1 MELIRPRY
9 QFIWIIFYS
18 LNNWNKL
25 PLFYIS
31 LAVFIKYFYI
41 EKIDMANYIFPNGRH
56 LYKSAKNQRKDSVM
70 KKLFITVVIIS
81 ALLFSISFA
90 GDETVK
96 PIRPVN
102 TYSIVAYDST
112 TGQFGAAVQSHW
124 FKVADVIWLEPGIGA
139 VATQSLVDFTYG
151 PLGLEMMKN
160 GKSAKQALEGL
171 LVSDPD
177 NNVRQVAI
185 IDKNGLIATHTGDKC
200 IAEAGHQIGKNYSVQ
215 ANLMRNN
222 TVWSAMAEAFEN
234 AEGDLAERMMAA
246 LEAAEAEGGDIRGK
260 QSAAMMVVSGEPTGM
275 SWIDNIVDIRVDD
288 SPAPL
293 PELRRLLNVT
303 RAYNYMNEG
312 DVLIAEKKF
321 DEANKVYSKAAELAP
336 GNMEILF
343 WQAAT
348 LVEVGELE
356 KALPIFKVVFE
367 ADESWR
373 ELVPR
378 LVKADLLPDDDT
390 IIKQIMELK

>member
-1 MELIRPRY
+1 
-9 QFIWIIFYS
+9 
-18 LNNWNKL
+18 
-25 PLFYIS
+25 
-31 LAVFIKYFYI
+31 
-41 EKIDMANYIFPNGRH
+41 
-56 LYKSAKNQRKDSVM
+56 M
-70 KKLFITVVIIS
+70 KKLLFTTIIIVIMALAIS
-81 ALLFSISFA
+81 SA
-90 GDETVK
+90 GNDAVR
-96 PIRPVN
+96 PLRPVN
-102 TYSIVAYDST
+102 TYSIIAYDST

-124 FKVADVIWLEPGIGA
+124 FKVADVIWLEPGVGA

-185 IDKNGLIATHTGDKC
+185 VDKNGLIATHTGDKC

-234 AEGDLAERMMAA
+234 AKGDLAERMMIA

-288 SPAPL
+288 SPEPL

-312 DVLIAEKKF
+312 DLLITEKKF
-321 DEANKVYSKAAELAP
+321 DEANIAYSKAAELAP

-348 LVEVGELE
+348 LVGVGELE
-356 KALPIFKVVFE
+356 KALPIFKVVFK

-378 LVKADLLPDDDT
+378 LVKAELLPNDEA
-390 IIKQIMELK
+390 IIKQIMEL

>member
-1 MELIRPRY
+1 MKHLTMLI
-9 QFIWIIFYS
+9 II
-18 LNNWNKL
+18 
-25 PLFYIS
+25 
-31 LAVFIKYFYI
+31 
-41 EKIDMANYIFPNGRH
+41 
-56 LYKSAKNQRKDSVM
+56 
-70 KKLFITVVIIS
+70 T
-81 ALLFSISFA
+81 ALIFSISMA
-90 GDETVK
+90 NDNSAR

-124 FKVADVIWLEPGIGA
+124 FKVADVIWLEPGVGA

-160 GKSAKQALEGL
+160 GKSAKQSLEGL

-177 NNVRQVAI
+177 NNVRQVAM
-185 IDKNGLIATHTGDKC
+185 IDKNCVISTHTGDKC
-200 IAEAGHQIGKNYSVQ
+200 IAEAGHQVGKNYSVQ

-234 AEGDLAERMMAA
+234 AKGDLAERMMKA

-260 QSAAMMVVSGEPTGM
+260 QSAAMIVVAAKSTGM
-275 SWIDNIVDIRVDD
+275 KWLDNIIDVRVDD

-293 PELRRLLNVT
+293 PELRRLLDVN
-303 RAYNYMNEG
+303 RAYNLMNKG
-312 DVLIAEKKF
+312 DELISQKKF
-321 DEANKVYSKAAELAP
+321 EEANDVYSKAAELSP

-348 LVEVGELE
+348 LVEIGEIE
-356 KALPIFKVVFE
+356 RALPIFKEVFK

-373 ELVPR
+373 TLVPR
-378 LVKADLLPDDDT
+378 LVKAELLPDDES
-390 IIKQIMELK
+390 IIKQIMEL

>member
-1 MELIRPRY
+1 MKKLI
-9 QFIWIIFYS
+9 ITTIIITALIFS
-18 LNNWNKL
+18 
-25 PLFYIS
+25 IS
-31 LAVFIKYFYI
+31 LARNDAV
-41 EKIDMANYIFPNGRH
+41 R
-56 LYKSAKNQRKDSVM
+56 
-70 KKLFITVVIIS
+70 
-81 ALLFSISFA
+81 
-90 GDETVK
+90 

-124 FKVADVIWLEPGIGA
+124 FKVADVIWLEPGVGA
-139 VATQSLVDFTYG
+139 VATQSLADYTYG

-160 GKSAKQALEGL
+160 GKSAKQALDGL

-185 IDKNGLIATHTGDKC
+185 IDKNGVIATHTGDHC

-288 SPAPL
+288 SPEPL
-293 PELRRLLNVT
+293 PELRRLLDVT
-303 RAYNYMNEG
+303 RAYNYMDEG
-312 DVLIAEKKF
+312 DVLITEKKF
-321 DEANKVYSKAAELAP
+321 DEANVAYSNAAELAP

-348 LVEVGELE
+348 LVEVDQLDL
-356 KALPIFKVVFE
+356 ALPIFKRVFE
-367 ADESWR
+367 ANESWR
-373 ELVPR
+373 ELIPR
-378 LVKADLLPDDDT
+378 LVKADLLPDDDK

>member
-1 MELIRPRY
+1 MKHLTMLI
-9 QFIWIIFYS
+9 II
-18 LNNWNKL
+18 
-25 PLFYIS
+25 
-31 LAVFIKYFYI
+31 
-41 EKIDMANYIFPNGRH
+41 
-56 LYKSAKNQRKDSVM
+56 
-70 KKLFITVVIIS
+70 T
-81 ALLFSISFA
+81 ALIFSISMA
-90 GDETVK
+90 NDNSAR

-177 NNVRQVAI
+177 NNVRQVAM
-185 IDKNGLIATHTGDKC
+185 IDKNGVISTHTGDKC
-200 IAEAGHQIGKNYSVQ
+200 IAEAGHQVGKNYSVQ

-234 AEGDLAERMMAA
+234 AEGDLAERMMKA
-246 LEAAEAEGGDIRGK
+246 LEAAEVEGGDIRGK
-260 QSAAMMVVSGEPTGM
+260 QSAAMIVVAAKSTGM
-275 SWIDNIVDIRVDD
+275 KWLDNIIDVRVDD

-293 PELRRLLNVT
+293 PELRRLIDVN
-303 RAYNYMNEG
+303 RAYNLMNKG
-312 DVLIAEKKF
+312 DELISQKKF
-321 DEANKVYSKAAELAP
+321 EEANNVYSKAAELSP

-348 LVEVGELE
+348 LVEIGEIE
-356 KALPIFKVVFE
+356 RALPIFKEVFKAE
-367 ADESWR
+367 ESWR
-373 ELVPR
+373 TLIPR
-378 LVKADLLPDDDT
+378 LVKAELLPDDES

>member
-1 MELIRPRY
+1 
-9 QFIWIIFYS
+9 
-18 LNNWNKL
+18 
-25 PLFYIS
+25 
-31 LAVFIKYFYI
+31 
-41 EKIDMANYIFPNGRH
+41 
-56 LYKSAKNQRKDSVM
+56 M
-70 KKLFITVVIIS
+70 KKLILTTIIIVILAS
-81 ALLFSISFA
+81 AVLSERN
-90 GDETVK
+90 DEVR

-124 FKVADVIWLEPGIGA
+124 FKVADVIWLEPGVGA

-185 IDKNGLIATHTGDKC
+185 IDKNGVISTHTGDKC
-200 IAEAGHQIGKNYSVQ
+200 IAEAGHQVGPNYSVQ

-234 AEGDLAERMMAA
+234 AEGDLAERMMTA

-260 QSAAMMVVSGEPTGM
+260 QSAAMKVVSGEPTGM

-288 SPAPL
+288 SPEPL

-312 DVLIAEKKF
+312 DVLITEKKF
-321 DEANKVYSKAAELAP
+321 DEANIAYSKAAELAP
-336 GNMEILF
+336 SNMEILF

-348 LVEVGELE
+348 LVEVGQLDL
-356 KALPIFKVVFE
+356 ALPIFKEVFE

-378 LVKADLLPDDDT
+378 LVKADLLPDDET
-390 IIKQIMELK
+390 IIKQIMEL